1 MRRRVIVAIKI
12 KTYIMKRTLLS
23 LIALGVCIAS
33 NAQWAPV
40 GNEIKTPWAAEVTPE
55 NVHPEY
61 PRPQMVRENWMNLN
75 GLWNYAITNLNTVPT
90 YVEGEILVP
99 FAVESALSGVGR
111 RITKENI
118 LWYQREF
125 TVPSEW
131 NGQNIILH
139 FGAVDWQA
147 EVFVNGERV
156 GEHKGGYDPFSF
168 DITPYLTND
177 ESQNLI
183 VKVFDATD
191 NSMQPR
197 GKQCIINSAIWYTP
211 VSGIWQTVWLEPV
224 NKTYIQDYYPVSNL
238 EKSTLT
244 VDVKTANAYVR
255 DIVEVELL
263 EGGIGYNPETP
274 SEKVIAKAVVSK
286 GKAVLNVPEV
296 KTWSPDSPYLYGMR
310 ITIKRDGKV
319 IDSVE
324 GYTAMRS
331 IKAKNDSSPNKYKRM
346 ALNGKNLFQY
356 GPLDQGWWP
365 DGLYTAPCD
374 EALKFDIVKTKEMG
388 FNMIRKHIKVE
399 PARWYYWCDVLGM
412 MVWQDMPCIGDFAG
426 TQLNSRDLDIQK
438 AVKNVWSKDSL
449 LGGTECDIPQEWKDN
464 FYNEWTN
471 IMTTLRGFQ
480 CIVCWVPFNEAW
492 GQFDTP
498 EVVKYTKKFDPTRLV
513 NEASGGNFHLV
524 GDIIDVHHYPHPA
537 MNVFEAKFINVLGEY
552 GGIGYPV
559 PGHTW
564 EIDRKWGYGKNKQST
579 EEVMQQYEIYAEM
592 LKTFVQTG
600 CAAAVYTQTTDVEG
614 EVNGLMTYDRAIIK
628 VDIPKLAEINRSVIE
643 SMSE

>member
-1 MRRRVIVAIKI
+1 
-12 KTYIMKRTLLS
+12 MKRTLLS
-23 LIALGVCIAS
+23 LIVLGFGLNA

-40 GNEIKTPWAAEVTPE
+40 GKEIKTPWASEITPE
-55 NVHPEY
+55 NVHQEY
-61 PRPQMVRENWMNLN
+61 PRPQMVREKWANLN
-75 GLWNYAITNLNTVPT
+75 GLWNYAITDLNANTFKA
-90 YVEGEILVP
+90 EGEILVP
-99 FAVESALSGVGR
+99 FAVESSLSGVGR
-111 RITKENI
+111 RITKENS
-118 LWYQREF
+118 LWYEREF
-125 TVPSEW
+125 SVPSSW
-131 NGQNIILH
+131 KGQNIILH
-139 FGAVDWQA
+139 FGAVDWKA
-147 EVFVNGERV
+147 EVFVNGQLV
-156 GEHKGGYDPFSF
+156 GEHKGGYDPFSY
-168 DITPYLTND
+168 DITPYLNK
-177 ESQNLI
+177 SGKQKVV

-224 NKTYIQDYYPVSNL
+224 NKTHIQDYYPVSNL
-238 EKSTLT
+238 AKSTLT
-244 VDVKTANAYVR
+244 VDVKTVNAYVR

-263 EGGIGYNPETP
+263 EGGIGYNPEMP
-274 SEKVIAKAVVSK
+274 SDNVIAKAVVSK
-286 GKAVLNVPEV
+286 GKAVINVPEM

-310 ITIKRDGKV
+310 ITITRDGKI
-319 IDSVE
+319 IDQVE

-331 IKAKNDSSPNKYKRM
+331 IKAQNDKSPNQYKRM

-388 FNMIRKHIKVE
+388 YNMIRKHIKVE

-412 MVWQDMPCIGDFAG
+412 MVWQDMPSIGDFAG
-426 TQLNSRDLDIQK
+426 TQLRSRDLDVQK

-449 LGGTECDIPQEWKDN
+449 LGGTECEIPQEWKDN

-471 IMTTLRGFQ
+471 IMTALRGFQ

-513 NEASGGNFHLV
+513 NESSGGNFHLV

-564 EIDRKWGYGKNKQST
+564 EIDRKWGYGKNKQSS
-579 EEVMQQYEIYAEM
+579 EEVMQQYEVYAEM
-592 LKTFVQTG
+592 LKVFVQTG

-614 EVNGLMTYDRAIIK
+614 EINGLMTYDRAVIK
-628 VDIPKLAEINRSVIE
+628 VDIPRLAEINRSVIE

>member
-1 MRRRVIVAIKI
+1 
-12 KTYIMKRTLLS
+12 MKRTLLS

>member
-1 MRRRVIVAIKI
+1 
-12 KTYIMKRTLLS
+12 MKRTLLS
-23 LIALGVCIAS
+23 ILALGAGLIA
-33 NAQWAPV
+33 NAQWGPV
-40 GNEIKTPWAAEVTPE
+40 GNEIKTPWASEVSPQ
-55 NVHPEY
+55 NAHQEY
-61 PRPQMVRENWMNLN
+61 PRPQMVRQDWSNLN
-75 GLWNYAITNLNTVPT
+75 GLWSYAITDVNSESFTA
-90 YVEGEILVP
+90 EGEILVP
-99 FAVESALSGVGR
+99 FAVESSLSGVGR
-111 RITKENI
+111 RITKENT
-118 LWYQREF
+118 LWYERDF
-125 TVPSEW
+125 TVPSSW
-131 NGQNIILH
+131 KGQNIILH
-139 FGAVDWQA
+139 FGAVDWKA
-147 EVFVNGERV
+147 EVFVNGQCI
-156 GEHKGGYDPFSF
+156 GEHKGGYDSFSF
-168 DITPYLTND
+168 DITPYLKK
-177 ESQNLI
+177 SGKQNLV

-197 GKQCIINSAIWYTP
+197 GKQCIINSSIWYTP

-224 NKTYIQDYYPVSNL
+224 NKTHIKDYYPVSNL
-238 EKSTLT
+238 DKSTIT

-255 DIVEVELL
+255 DVVEVELL

-274 SEKVIAKAVVSK
+274 SDKVIAKAVVSK
-286 GKAVLNVPEV
+286 GKAVLTVPEM

-310 ITIKRDGKV
+310 ITITRDGKI
-319 IDSVE
+319 IDKVE

-331 IKAKNDSSPNKYKRM
+331 IKAGHDKSLNQYKRM
-346 ALNGKNLFQY
+346 ALNGKNLFQF

-412 MVWQDMPCIGDFAG
+412 MVWQDMPSIGDFAG
-426 TQLNSRDLDIQK
+426 TQLRSRDLDIQK
-438 AVKNVWSKDSL
+438 AVNNVWSKDSL

-471 IMTTLRGFQ
+471 IMTELRGFQ

-513 NEASGGNFHLV
+513 NESSGGNFHLV

-537 MNVFEAKFINVLGEY
+537 MNVFESKFINVLGEY

-564 EIDRKWGYGKNKQST
+564 EIDRKWGYGKNKQSG
-579 EEVMQQYEIYAEM
+579 EEVMQQYEVYAEM
-592 LKTFVQTG
+592 LKVFVQTG

-614 EVNGLMTYDRAIIK
+614 EVNGLMTYDRAVIK
-628 VDIPKLAEINRSVIE
+628 VDIPRLAEINRAVIE
-643 SMSE
+643 SMSK

>member
-1 MRRRVIVAIKI
+1 
-12 KTYIMKRTLLS
+12 MKRTLLS
-23 LIALGVCIAS
+23 LIVLGFGLSA

-40 GNEIKTPWAAEVTPE
+40 GKEIKTPWASEITPE
-55 NVHPEY
+55 NVHQEY
-61 PRPQMVRENWMNLN
+61 PRPQMVREKWANLN
-75 GLWNYAITNLNTVPT
+75 GLWNYAITDLNANTFKA
-90 YVEGEILVP
+90 EGEILVP
-99 FAVESALSGVGR
+99 FAVESSLSGVGR
-111 RITKENI
+111 RITKENS
-118 LWYQREF
+118 LWYEREF
-125 TVPSEW
+125 SVPSSW
-131 NGQNIILH
+131 KGQNIILH
-139 FGAVDWQA
+139 FGAVDWKA
-147 EVFVNGERV
+147 EVFVNGQLV
-156 GEHKGGYDPFSF
+156 GEHKGGYDPFSY
-168 DITPYLTND
+168 DITPYLNK
-177 ESQNLI
+177 SGKQKVV

-224 NKTYIQDYYPVSNL
+224 NKTHIQDYYPVSNL
-238 EKSTLT
+238 AKSTLT
-244 VDVKTANAYVR
+244 VDVKTVNAYVR

-263 EGGIGYNPETP
+263 EGGIGYNPEMP
-274 SEKVIAKAVVSK
+274 SDNVIAKAVVSK
-286 GKAVLNVPEV
+286 GKAVINVPEM

-310 ITIKRDGKV
+310 ITITRDGKI
-319 IDSVE
+319 IDQVE

-331 IKAKNDSSPNKYKRM
+331 INAQNDKSPNQYKRM

-388 FNMIRKHIKVE
+388 YNMIRKHIKVE

-412 MVWQDMPCIGDFAG
+412 MVWQDMPSIGDFAG
-426 TQLNSRDLDIQK
+426 TQLRSRDLDVQK

-449 LGGTECDIPQEWKDN
+449 LGGTECEIPQEWKDN

-471 IMTTLRGFQ
+471 IMTALRGFQ